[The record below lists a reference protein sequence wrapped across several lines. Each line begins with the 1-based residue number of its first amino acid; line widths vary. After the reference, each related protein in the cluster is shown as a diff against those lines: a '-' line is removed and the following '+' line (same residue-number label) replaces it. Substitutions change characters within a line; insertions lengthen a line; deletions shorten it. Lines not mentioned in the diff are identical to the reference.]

1 MIKMKEL
8 LLENKNIINESSDV
22 DGFNQITQRLQRECG
37 TNDLMFGHCQTWAD
51 EIVKRYPEYEKVET
65 SLWSARNKKNKT
77 PCHVFL
83 YKNGLFYDAD
93 KPSGV
98 KDPRSLPFFGGYKGA
113 IDFHKQG
120 KDKADTIHY
129 SYDSMSNNIIN
140 EDRSSKSVSLGCL
153 MCYVCEED
161 SKKLNELNDL
171 LIPEDI
177 LYKKDGE
184 FGREGECHITAK
196 YGFTTDLTKE
206 EIVKLTSELN
216 MFEVNLKRISMFKNK
231 KDGFDVVK
239 FDVDSDIINELNKK
253 ACEFPNEDSHPNFHA
268 HLTLAYVKPDSF
280 KKEKKNLNI
289 KVKIDE
295 IVYSPI
301 EGEKIHLKL
310 TNKKE
315 KLDEGNHLDF
325 LNTEIPRL
333 EKEWERLDSMGGREN
348 EQAAIS
354 KLLQQY
360 RRDKLKW
367 DNLYKATMKET
378 IYAGYEV
385 ELRNENKYVEVFINP
400 SSRELKECMEHD
412 QYAVLLTD
420 TDAYTWNRMAAY
432 HGQIRAK
439 DQKFRNAV
447 SLDVYPEGN
456 LNICSVMVTDNNR
469 NTSWN
474 ENPKIE
480 KFIRNHPF
488 FKNKT
493 LKDVYYWNQ
502 DIVGDWAALKE
513 DFGTHDLVY
522 GGVFHDGRI
531 VAFVATDLQH
541 NHTRDMGRNRWIYD
555 ESKKCV
561 YWHIFPLDNEDKHAV
576 ENYLH
581 RMGYVV
587 NYHRNMKTYYEPI
600 LSMNE
605 NIINEGVKET
615 SAIEFMKNSIKGS
628 QFENHV
634 FLAGGIVR
642 DEILGIEPHDID
654 VVVDIKDGGILF
666 LTWLAKKHGIYKEQ
680 SSPVI
685 FPTFGTAKLSLD
697 GINYAG
703 VDLSGIDIEAVM
715 TRGETYSD
723 GSRKPEVHY
732 DDLKTDTLRRDS
744 TVNSLLK
751 NVSTGEILDLTGQGI
766 SDIKNGILRTPLDP
780 DITFSDD
787 PLRMMRF
794 IRQSNKFGWKIA
806 DDALEGIKRN
816 ASKLPNISN
825 ERIKDEL
832 TKILTSDT
840 PVRGI
845 RLLKDTGLLK
855 YIIPEFEEAYEMTQN
870 KYHDKSVWEH
880 TLDVVS
886 KTPPDLIT
894 RLQSLFHDL
903 GKVKTRTVVDDNIH
917 FFGHENFSSDMAR
930 QVLERLKFPNN
941 IIDAVCIGVKNHMR
955 LKRSGENGEIAS
967 DKSLRKFVVDLGDH
981 LESTLTLM
989 AADNSVHRGEYTNPN
1004 QIPGIR
1010 ARIEKL
1016 KNTIPAKNSK
1026 LPVTGEDLKAL
1037 KIPAGPIYKE
1047 ILDTIRD
1054 AIYENPNLTRDEAFT
1069 IVQNVLKNK

>member
-1 MIKMKEL
+1 
-8 LLENKNIINESSDV
+8 
-22 DGFNQITQRLQRECG
+22 
-37 TNDLMFGHCQTWAD
+37 
-51 EIVKRYPEYEKVET
+51 
-65 SLWSARNKKNKT
+65 
-77 PCHVFL
+77 
-83 YKNGLFYDAD
+83 
-93 KPSGV
+93 
-98 KDPRSLPFFGGYKGA
+98 
-113 IDFHKQG
+113 
-120 KDKADTIHY
+120 
-129 SYDSMSNNIIN
+129 
-140 EDRSSKSVSLGCL
+140 
-153 MCYVCEED
+153 
-161 SKKLNELNDL
+161 
-171 LIPEDI
+171 
-177 LYKKDGE
+177 
-184 FGREGECHITAK
+184 
-196 YGFTTDLTKE
+196 
-206 EIVKLTSELN
+206 
-216 MFEVNLKRISMFKNK
+216 
-231 KDGFDVVK
+231 
-239 FDVDSDIINELNKK
+239 
-253 ACEFPNEDSHPNFHA
+253 
-268 HLTLAYVKPDSF
+268 
-280 KKEKKNLNI
+280 
-289 KVKIDE
+289 
-295 IVYSPI
+295 
-301 EGEKIHLKL
+301 
-310 TNKKE
+310 
-315 KLDEGNHLDF
+315 
-325 LNTEIPRL
+325 
-333 EKEWERLDSMGGREN
+333 
-348 EQAAIS
+348 
-354 KLLQQY
+354 
-360 RRDKLKW
+360 
-367 DNLYKATMKET
+367 
-378 IYAGYEV
+378 
-385 ELRNENKYVEVFINP
+385 
-400 SSRELKECMEHD
+400 
-412 QYAVLLTD
+412 
-420 TDAYTWNRMAAY
+420 
-432 HGQIRAK
+432 
-439 DQKFRNAV
+439 
-447 SLDVYPEGN
+447 
-456 LNICSVMVTDNNR
+456 MVTDNTR
-469 NTSWN
+469 DTTWN
-474 ENPKIE
+474 ENPNTE

-488 FKNKT
+488 FKGKT
-493 LKDVYYWNQ
+493 INDILYWNQ
-502 DIVGDWAALKE
+502 DVVGDWSGLLKE
-513 DFGTHDLVY
+513 GL
-522 GGVFHDGRI
+522 I
-531 VAFVATDLQH
+531 VE
-541 NHTRDMGRNRWIYD
+541 G
-555 ESKKCV
+555 EK
-561 YWHIFPLDNEDKHAV
+561 
-576 ENYLH
+576 ENA
-581 RMGYVV
+581 
-587 NYHRNMKTYYEPI
+587 
-600 LSMNE
+600 
-605 NIINEGVKET
+605 
-615 SAIEFMKNSIKGS
+615 AIEFIRHSIKGS

-697 GINYAG
+697 GLNYSG

-744 TVNSLLK
+744 TANSLLK
-751 NVSTGEILDLTGQGI
+751 NVSTGEILDLTGRGI

-794 IRQSNKFGWKIA
+794 VRQSNKFGWKI
-806 DDALEGIKRN
+806 DDEALEGIKRN

-855 YIIPEFEEAYEMTQN
+855 YIIPEFEEAYEMNQN

-886 KTPPDLIT
+886 NTPPDLIT

-1026 LPVTGEDLKAL
+1026 LPVTGEDLKNLGL
-1037 KIPAGPIYKE
+1037 KQGPLFKE
-1047 ILDTIRD
+1047 LLDLVKD
-1054 AIYENPNLTRDEAFT
+1054 QQLENPNTSKEEYLDLIKAH
-1069 IVQNVLKNK
+1069 LSSKS